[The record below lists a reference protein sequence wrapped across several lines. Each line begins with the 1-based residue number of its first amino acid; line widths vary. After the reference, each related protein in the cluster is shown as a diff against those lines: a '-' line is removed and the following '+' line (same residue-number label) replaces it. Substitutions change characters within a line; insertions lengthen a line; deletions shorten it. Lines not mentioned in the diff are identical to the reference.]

1 MKCSAHGPR
10 TLDAKWLDPECWDGC
25 QSLILKG
32 QVNALR
38 EKLAIIWADSNY
50 IRVEWLRENGHEEAA
65 KAIENIRKHS
75 APESKKQRR
84 VRWIPVTEQ
93 KPPPDEKVLAW
104 SAEMASHGHAVSFG
118 RRIVGSVIDECRFE
132 NTSGFYFT
140 HWLSLP
146 NPPNNQ

>member
-1 MKCSAHGPR
+1 MKPSRSTESANRRSPASGGSAHGPR

-32 QVNALR
+32 QVNVLR

-75 APESKKQRR
+75 APNAKRLAHA
-84 VRWIPVTEQ
+84 
-93 KPPPDEKVLAW
+93 DENL
-104 SAEMASHGHAVSFG
+104 
-118 RRIVGSVIDECRFE
+118 
-132 NTSGFYFT
+132 
-140 HWLSLP
+140 
-146 NPPNNQ
+146 

>member
-1 MKCSAHGPR
+1 MDSEISKQDGAQGDGAVRSMKCSANGPR

-75 APESKKQRR
+75 SPNGEISDRRDNATLKAPKR
-84 VRWIPVTEQ
+84 
-93 KPPPDEKVLAW
+93 D
-104 SAEMASHGHAVSFG
+104 
-118 RRIVGSVIDECRFE
+118 
-132 NTSGFYFT
+132 
-140 HWLSLP
+140 
-146 NPPNNQ
+146 